1 LADVGAVRRALDY
14 LYPAALGVWM
24 GMEAGEVKGTPLRQ
38 YLGRQTGMYRFS
50 NGVTDEQIP
59 LMAVKECGGGKC
71 LRRIVWP
78 LNEGVPLS
86 EVGAVTPGAA
96 GGSASAR
103 VGATCVPLVCIEPC
117 PVIVGAARKLARG
130 NFEAKAAAEA
140 AAAG

>member
-1 LADVGAVRRALDY
+1 
-14 LYPAALGVWM
+14 M

-59 LMAVKECGGGKC
+59 AMAVKECGGGKC

-86 EVGAVTPGAA
+86 EVAAEKTGAEVGY
-96 GGSASAR
+96 ASER

-117 PVIVGAARKLARG
+117 PVIVGAARKLARA

>member
-1 LADVGAVRRALDY
+1 
-14 LYPAALGVWM
+14 
-24 GMEAGEVKGTPLRQ
+24 
-38 YLGRQTGMYRFS
+38 MYRFS

-59 LMAVKECGGGKC
+59 AMAVKECGGGKC

-86 EVGAVTPGAA
+86 EVAAEKTGAEVGYANERA
-96 GGSASAR
+96 
-103 VGATCVPLVCIEPC
+103 GATCVPLVCIEPC
-117 PVIVGAARKLARG
+117 PVIVGAARKLARA